1 MADDAPLTSFRE
13 TIDSARDKVLTSAR
27 QSFDG
32 VKESVKSANPYIGE
46 KIEASEKA
54 VTQLTSEFEEKGFC
68 TNYKNFNIELFR
80 PFMRA
85 DAAKP
90 LLSEIKSTLT
100 LKPENP
106 TMAFVM
112 WNVLCFWLGVIDFLI
127 LFLSSS
133 GVVAGALTVAAADG
147 FTGYCFAYY
156 FYFVFVCTE
165 NKKWKLTGFLA
176 LAFYVLIVIYLAVA
190 AFTELNIVEL
200 ILNILKAVF
209 NTIVG
214 YHAYRLYK
222 DTPTPEML

>member
-1 MADDAPLTSFRE
+1 MADDAPKSFRE
-13 TIDSARDKVLTSAR
+13 TIDSARDQVLTTAR
-27 QSFDG
+27 KSFDG
-32 VKESVKSANPYIGE
+32 VKESVKTANPYLGE
-46 KIEASEKA
+46 KLEQTEGA
-54 VTQLTSEFEEKGFC
+54 VTKLTTEFEEKGFC

-90 LLSEIKSTLT
+90 LLAEIQSTLT

-112 WNVLCFWLGVIDFLI
+112 WNVLCFWLGVFDFMF
-127 LFLSSS
+127 LFLVSS
-133 GVVAGALTVAAADG
+133 GVVAGELVIAAADG

-165 NKKWKLTGFLA
+165 NKKWKLTGFVA
-176 LAFYVLIVIYLAVA
+176 LVFYVLIVIYLAYA
-190 AFTELNIVEL
+190 AATTLNIPEL
-200 ILNILKAVF
+200 VLNVLKAIF

-214 YHAYRLYK
+214 YHAYLLYK
-222 DTPTPEML
+222 GAPSAEML